1 MNEIIAKHDKI
12 KVSNEHGSIEIKR
25 INNWLGEIEKFFVE
39 EKYRGNGIGKSL
51 LQDAELKTRE
61 WNIKKLSLLCR
72 VDNRPAL
79 NLYLKEGFD
88 IEGCL
93 MSHFEDRV
101 HIYVL
106 SKFM

>member
-1 MNEIIAKHDKI
+1 MNEIVAKHDKI
-12 KVSNEHGSIEIKR
+12 EVLNEHGSVEIKR

-39 EKYRGNGIGKSL
+39 EKYRENGIGKSL
-51 LQDAELKTRE
+51 LQDAELKAKE
-61 WNIKKLSLLCR
+61 WDIKKLSLLCR

-79 NLYLKEGFD
+79 SLYLKEGYD

-106 SKFM
+106 SKIM